1 MDIENFGMIEMVI
14 SFGVVFAILFQ
25 QLISVKL
32 QLRKSRR
39 EESMKAQ
46 ATHEHL

>member
-1 MDIENFGMIEMVI
+1 VDIENFGMIEMAF

-39 EESMKAQ
+39 EEALKSES
-46 ATHEHL
+46 TFS

>member
-1 MDIENFGMIEMVI
+1 VDIENFGMIEMVF

-39 EESMKAQ
+39 AEALKTQ
-46 ATHEHL
+46 ASSGQS

>member
-1 MDIENFGMIEMVI
+1 M
-14 SFGVVFAILFQ
+14 FAILFQ

-39 EESMKAQ
+39 EEAAQ
-46 ATHEHL
+46 ARQVPDQH